1 MKFWCRTY
9 GQCAAVTEY
18 IAESL
23 FPKVAQDIMVDA
35 PGVRELKVEHGFQAH
50 GEKLAGTWTD
60 DLTADIVVRATDVIL
75 PWKS

>member
-1 MKFWCRTY
+1 MKFWCRTH

-23 FPKVAQDIMVDA
+23 FHKVAQDIMVDT

-50 GEKLAGTWTD
+50 DE
-60 DLTADIVVRATDVIL
+60 
-75 PWKS
+75 